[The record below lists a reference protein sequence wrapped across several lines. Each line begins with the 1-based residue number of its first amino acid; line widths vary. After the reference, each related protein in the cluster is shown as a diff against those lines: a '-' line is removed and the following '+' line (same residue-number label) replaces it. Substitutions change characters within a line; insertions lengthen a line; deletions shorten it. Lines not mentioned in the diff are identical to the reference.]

1 MANDQAGCSLTIWNY
16 ENQFYMKR
24 GFLCDEKPSGCK
36 TQKYCTSA
44 KFVYVCLLAIVV
56 RPVSALELNRT
67 RSKQDNLDQLF
78 HVALTCCS
86 FGFFAV

>member
-1 MANDQAGCSLTIWNY
+1 
-16 ENQFYMKR
+16 MKL
-24 GFLCDEKPSGCK
+24 GFLCDEKPGGCR

-44 KFVYVCLLAIVV
+44 KFVNVCLLAIVV
-56 RPVSALELNRT
+56 RPVSALELSRT

-86 FGFFAV
+86 CSFFEV